1 MMRPVDGIVYL
12 KDLYRLSFD
21 ILVVDL
27 GTQGIV
33 LIFAPFLLFV
43 QNYFQLKFINFDIL
57 TNTSNAS
64 SRRRLLLP

>member
-33 LIFAPFLLFV
+33 LIFAPNLPFV
-43 QNYFQLKFINFDIL
+43 QN
-57 TNTSNAS
+57 
-64 SRRRLLLP
+64 